1 MKDIINKILAE
12 QLELNIE
19 DINSELAQSNTPN
32 WDSLRM
38 LMIVSELESTFE
50 LEFEPDE
57 MSKMNSYSGILEVLQ
72 RRTA

>member
-57 MSKMNSYSGILEVLQ
+57 MSKMNSYTGILEVLQ
-72 RRTA
+72 GRTA

>member
-72 RRTA
+72 RRIA